1 MSDTRAPCPVVR
13 RTATPAASRTRWL
26 NEGKLEMPNEY
37 DFYVWAIIFVGLV
50 VATVAKFARDEW
62 F

>member
-1 MSDTRAPCPVVR
+1 M
-13 RTATPAASRTRWL
+13 

-37 DFYVWAIIFVGLV
+37 DAYVWAIIFVGLV
-50 VATVAKFARDEW
+50 VATVAKFAKDEW